1 MALKPRLKW
10 TDFAEYQEAFS
21 GWTFVNVDFEEL
33 QLEAADFIYADPPYD
48 VELTQTRKS
57 VLTGPSRNVRRKGC
71 RRTEGR
77 CPGNQATPRII
88 KLYKSL
94 RFTLKFMDAPRRI
107 NCTGDRTPA
116 REVPALRNLE

>member
-48 VELTQTRKS
+48 VELTQYSQERFDWAEQERAAKGLS
-57 VLTGPSRNVRRKGC
+57 AHRGPLSWQSSDASHHQALQIAPVHAQIH
-71 RRTEGR
+71 GR
-77 CPGNQATPRII
+77 
-88 KLYKSL
+88 S
-94 RFTLKFMDAPRRI
+94 APHQLHWR
-107 NCTGDRTPA
+107 
-116 REVPALRNLE
+116 